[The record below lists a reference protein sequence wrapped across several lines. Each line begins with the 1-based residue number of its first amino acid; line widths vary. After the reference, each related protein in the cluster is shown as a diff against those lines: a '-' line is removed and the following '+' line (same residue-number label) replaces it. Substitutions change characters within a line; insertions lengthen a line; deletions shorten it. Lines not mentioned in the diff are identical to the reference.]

1 MVDEIKSSMRRR
13 RRPLK
18 SLIKKQRNHSK
29 MLWSKI
35 LLTMSKMIR
44 TLRLR
49 RRQVMLEIKSQT
61 KRKK

>member
-1 MVDEIKSSMRRR
+1 MVDEIKSSMRIRK
-13 RRPLK
+13 RPLK